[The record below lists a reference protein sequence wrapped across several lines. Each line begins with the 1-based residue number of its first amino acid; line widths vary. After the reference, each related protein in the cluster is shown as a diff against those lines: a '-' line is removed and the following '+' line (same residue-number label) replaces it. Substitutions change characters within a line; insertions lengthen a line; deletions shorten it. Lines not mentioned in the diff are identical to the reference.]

1 MSVAGIGSKTSLIV
15 QSLIDMRS
23 QLDELQR
30 QLGTGKKSDTYA
42 GMGIDR
48 GLAVGL
54 RNQMFALDGYDD
66 AITNVNVRL
75 NLAQTALGRIADIS
89 ASVKSAALQTNA
101 IGSNGTTTSQA
112 VATTELSE
120 VLGLLNTQA
129 GDRYLFAGRAG
140 DRPATETPDHI
151 MYGDGARAGLMQ
163 VTAERKQADLGTS
176 GLGRLLVTVPA
187 LTPTAV
193 KVEEDAISPFGFKL
207 AGVASNLTGSTVTPS
222 GPPAAST
229 VDLGAGNPNDG
240 DTIRYDFTLPDG
252 SQESI
257 TLTATTSAS
266 PGPNQ
271 FTIGATST
279 ATAANLQT
287 ALTASVGKLAD
298 TSLTAASALAA
309 ANDFF
314 NIDAANPP
322 RRVAGPPFDTA
333 TALVAGT
340 AANTVSWYIGE
351 AGPDPARTTAT
362 VRVDPSI
369 SVSYGLRAN
378 EEGIRWVV
386 QNIAALAAMSFSQSD
401 PNASARSAA
410 LNQRVAPALD
420 VPAGTQKVQ
429 DIETELAGAQT
440 TLSTASDRHQ
450 QTKSTLEELLNH
462 IEGVSNE
469 EVGAKIMTLQTRLQ
483 ASLQTTALLYQT
495 SLVHYI

>member
-1 MSVAGIGSKTSLIV
+1 
-15 QSLIDMRS
+15 
-23 QLDELQR
+23 
-30 QLGTGKKSDTYA
+30 
-42 GMGIDR
+42 
-48 GLAVGL
+48 
-54 RNQMFALDGYDD
+54 
-66 AITNVNVRL
+66 VRL
-75 NLAQTALGRIADIS
+75 NLAQTALGRIADVG

-101 IGSNGTTTSQA
+101 ISSNGTTTSQS
-112 VATTELSE
+112 VAATELSE
-120 VLGLLNTQA
+120 VIGLLNTQA
-129 GDRYLFAGRAG
+129 GDRYLFSGRAG

-151 MYGDGARAGLMQ
+151 MNGDGARAGLMQ
-163 VTAERKQADLGTS
+163 VTAERKQADLGAN
-176 GLGRLLVTVPA
+176 GLGRLLVTVPVG
-187 LTPTAV
+187 TPTAV
-193 KVEEDAISPFGFKL
+193 QVAEDAVSPFGFKI
-207 AGVASNLTGSTVTPS
+207 AGVTSNLTGATVTPS
-222 GPPAAST
+222 GPPTAST
-229 VDLGAGNPNDG
+229 VDLGATNPNAG
-240 DTIRYDFTLPDG
+240 DTIRYDFNLPDG
-252 SQESI
+252 SSESI
-257 TLTATTSAS
+257 TLTATTSTN
-266 PGPNQ
+266 PGPNE
-271 FTIGATST
+271 FTIGATSA

-287 ALTASVGKLAD
+287 TLTAALGKLAD

-333 TALVAGT
+333 TAQVAGT

-386 QNIAALAAMSFSQSD
+386 QNIAALAAMSFSPSD

-420 VPAGTQKVQ
+420 VPAGTQKVT

-440 TLSTASDRHQ
+440 TLATASDRHR
-450 QTKSTLEELLNH
+450 QTKSALEDMLNQ

-469 EVGAKIMTLQTRLQ
+469 EVGTKIMTLQTRLQ
-483 ASLQTTALLYQT
+483 ASLQTTALLYRT
-495 SLVHYI
+495 SLVNYI